1 MMEIIINR
9 DGDLKVAG
17 KLLPF
22 SELAGRVEAKLAS
35 NTNYPF
41 YLKPDY
47 QTTHGNVLRV
57 LDTIK
62 AAGANK
68 ISMAIDV
75 TGADKK

>member
-1 MMEIIINR
+1 MQARQALEPHLMDDFLIIQ
-9 DGDLKVAG
+9 
-17 KLLPF
+17 
-22 SELAGRVEAKLAS
+22 E
-35 NTNYPF
+35 
-41 YLKPDY
+41 
-47 QTTHGNVLRV
+47 HGNVLRV